1 MTERDADSPP
11 AMKDEQGPHPIA
23 GAWREPLRQ
32 IVRALVQGDYALSTP
47 IAGVEQVPTKTAE
60 QMRDYIAEYG
70 ETLVELPDETWDTSE
85 AQWSGAHWE
94 LLVDLWTAEEGP
106 SDLVLSCTVNETDDG
121 YRFTVDLVYVP

>member
-1 MTERDADSPP
+1 M
-11 AMKDEQGPHPIA
+11 A